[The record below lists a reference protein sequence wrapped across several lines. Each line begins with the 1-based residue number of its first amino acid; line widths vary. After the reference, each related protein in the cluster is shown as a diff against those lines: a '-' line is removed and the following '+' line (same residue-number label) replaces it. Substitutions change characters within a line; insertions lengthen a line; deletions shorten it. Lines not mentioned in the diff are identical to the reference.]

1 ANQPANPATVQAV
14 GNVGTT
20 HGAGGGA
27 GAGLAGQINGSLKQ
41 GLAPLQMLGGGQ

>member
-1 ANQPANPATVQAV
+1 PANPATVQAV